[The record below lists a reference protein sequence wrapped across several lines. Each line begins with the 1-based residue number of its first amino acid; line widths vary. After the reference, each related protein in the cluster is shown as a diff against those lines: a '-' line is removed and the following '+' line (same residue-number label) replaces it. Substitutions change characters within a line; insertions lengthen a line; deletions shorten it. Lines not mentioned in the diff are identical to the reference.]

1 MVERI
6 LSTKK
11 QTCLQ
16 EDTIQTKT
24 KETEEY
30 RQNNEKVLQKEDKK
44 YNKRKQTNRKQTGDN
59 KTDHGFLV
67 YCTFYENLFTKAVY
81 IDMDLVYIM

>member
-1 MVERI
+1 MLENR

-16 EDTIQTKT
+16 EDAIQTKT

-44 YNKRKQTNRKQTGDN
+44 YNKRKQTSRKQTRKNIADRVQHCSLQTIR
-59 KTDHGFLV
+59 KLV
-67 YCTFYENLFTKAVY
+67 N
-81 IDMDLVYIM
+81 

>member
-44 YNKRKQTNRKQTGDN
+44 HRKNKK
-59 KTDHGFLV
+59 
-67 YCTFYENLFTKAVY
+67 
-81 IDMDLVYIM
+81 